1 MILFSKTQGKFDWWV
16 DEGLDRWPELPWA
29 TIPGNI
35 LFTTK
40 AGSLPNFPVQ
50 TWTSRTLNT
59 PQGGLLHS
67 SGNPQQGRFIKPFR
81 RKVTGNY
88 SVQLWGF
95 CQTKSHHSAC
105 KACLSISN
113 WQLMI
118 QQSLQSLGLCIWL
131 SHYDAIFQGKLIHLL
146 FWVQGLVL
154 K

>member
-1 MILFSKTQGKFDWWV
+1 MKDLTDGQNSLEPPDQATFYLQQKPAVCPTSLSIR
-16 DEGLDRWPELPWA
+16 EPAEPW
-29 TIPGNI
+29 
-35 LFTTK
+35 
-40 AGSLPNFPVQ
+40 
-50 TWTSRTLNT
+50 T
-59 PQGGLLHS
+59 PPQWGLLHS
-67 SGNPQQGRFIKPFR
+67 SGNPQQGRFLKSFR

-88 SVQLWGF
+88 SVQFWGF
-95 CQTKSHHSAC
+95 CQTKSLHSAC

-146 FWVQGLVL
+146 FWVQGLVF